1 MLKKHKKKQDEIS
14 IFDNIP
20 NIKDKILP
28 DSYKENKD
36 YIYLGFNNY
45 YRSFVITIYPDKIYI
60 GWLQELI
67 YIGNINISIKIVP
80 ASDVAVVNQL
90 TKKLVQTQAEYA
102 IYEKQGNISHTP
114 ELERM
119 IKDLSELRGLIQTNQ
134 DKLFL
139 VSIFISLTCESL
151 EELNEKTKILEA
163 EVNKKSAMI
172 RVLSFRQN
180 EGMKEI
186 LPINL
191 SFIKNFER
199 NMISGSVATLLPI
212 ANPNVSHNVGVFL
225 GNNYYTGAPVY
236 LNSFIGPPQ
245 LPNQH
250 IFICGTSGAGK
261 SVALKVISE
270 RNILTY
276 GSSAFFID
284 VEGEYS
290 KIVKAL
296 GGKVIKIEQGKT
308 TGINPFELEKDIK
321 GNKEFLNILDKI
333 SDIRVLMSTIC
344 RNYMGR
350 SLSSTEITEIEI
362 IVRQLYDERN
372 ISTSVDSLYE
382 QNKRFTSKRIKKK
395 MPTLTDFQNKLTK
408 RNKCPE
414 LAELLIPFLNGG
426 SLGLF
431 DCESS
436 IFSNDDIVSFD
447 LSEIKDEFTKLY
459 ASFVI
464 LTWTWQK
471 FILKNKEKKK
481 IVVCDEA
488 WIFLKYKES
497 GDFLANVARRGRKFN
512 VSLLIGSQFMD
523 EFLNCDERKS
533 NNKYMCNSFLV

>member
-134 DKLFL
+134 DKLFF

-261 SVALKVISE
+261 S
-270 RNILTY
+270 Y
-276 GSSAFFID
+276 YID

>member
-1 MLKKHKKKQDEIS
+1 M
-14 IFDNIP
+14 
-20 NIKDKILP
+20 
-28 DSYKENKD
+28 
-36 YIYLGFNNY
+36 
-45 YRSFVITIYPDKIYI
+45 
-60 GWLQELI
+60 
-67 YIGNINISIKIVP
+67 
-80 ASDVAVVNQL
+80 
-90 TKKLVQTQAEYA
+90 
-102 IYEKQGNISHTP
+102 
-114 ELERM
+114 
-119 IKDLSELRGLIQTNQ
+119 
-134 DKLFL
+134 
-139 VSIFISLTCESL
+139 
-151 EELNEKTKILEA
+151 
-163 EVNKKSAMI
+163 
-172 RVLSFRQN
+172 
-180 EGMKEI
+180 
-186 LPINL
+186 
-191 SFIKNFER
+191 
-199 NMISGSVATLLPI
+199 
-212 ANPNVSHNVGVFL
+212 
-225 GNNYYTGAPVY
+225 
-236 LNSFIGPPQ
+236 
-245 LPNQH
+245 
-250 IFICGTSGAGK
+250 
-261 SVALKVISE
+261 
-270 RNILTY
+270 
-276 GSSAFFID
+276 
-284 VEGEYS
+284 
-290 KIVKAL
+290 L
-296 GGKVIKIEQGKT
+296 GGKVIKITQGESA
-308 TGINPFELEKDIK
+308 GINPFELEPDTK
-321 GNKEFLNILDKI
+321 GNKQFLNILDKI

-395 MPTLTDFQNKLTK
+395 MPTLTDFQNKINK